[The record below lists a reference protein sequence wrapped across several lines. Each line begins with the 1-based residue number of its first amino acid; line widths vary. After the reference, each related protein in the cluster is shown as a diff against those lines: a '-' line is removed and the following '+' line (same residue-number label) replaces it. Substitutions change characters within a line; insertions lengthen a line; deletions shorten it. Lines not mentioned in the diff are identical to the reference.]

1 MDLTSNIVINIYSI
15 TILIVI
21 GIQSLRQDQ
30 KNTPQFKLFMLMLQ
44 VTILLLIVD
53 ILSRFDG
60 NVGTFYPVINHIGNF
75 LIFLL
80 NPILPSLWLLYVF
93 YEIFQNIDNLKLL
106 FYPIVAIYITHAFM
120 VILSQFYGWFY
131 YIDQNNIYYR
141 GPLFW
146 FTPIITIVMVLISL
160 YLIINNNKK
169 IEKTHFLSLVLF
181 VAIQSTGII
190 LQLMF
195 YGISIM
201 LNCVVLSLLIVFLNI
216 QNHSIY
222 NDFLTGVNNRK
233 KLEIYLK
240 DKINSCNENKTFSAI
255 MIDLNNFK
263 SINDNFG
270 HGVGDHALQISAK
283 ILNSCL
289 RTNDFIG
296 RYGGDEFV
304 IIFDISNIENLEE
317 VVSRINYSA
326 EVYNES
332 SIDPFKISFSMG
344 YAVYNYHA
352 QLTIDEFLKQIDIL
366 MYENKHASK
375 KLNNTY

>member
-30 KNTPQFKLFMLMLQ
+30 KNTAQFKIFMLMLQ

-106 FYPIVAIYITHAFM
+106 IYPLVAIYITHAFM

-146 FTPIITIVMVLISL
+146 FTPIITIVMILISL
-160 YLIINNNKK
+160 YLILINHKK
-169 IEKTHFLSLVLF
+169 I
-181 VAIQSTGII
+181 
-190 LQLMF
+190 
-195 YGISIM
+195 
-201 LNCVVLSLLIVFLNI
+201 
-216 QNHSIY
+216 
-222 NDFLTGVNNRK
+222 
-233 KLEIYLK
+233 
-240 DKINSCNENKTFSAI
+240 
-255 MIDLNNFK
+255 
-263 SINDNFG
+263 
-270 HGVGDHALQISAK
+270 
-283 ILNSCL
+283 
-289 RTNDFIG
+289 
-296 RYGGDEFV
+296 
-304 IIFDISNIENLEE
+304 
-317 VVSRINYSA
+317 
-326 EVYNES
+326 
-332 SIDPFKISFSMG
+332 
-344 YAVYNYHA
+344 
-352 QLTIDEFLKQIDIL
+352 
-366 MYENKHASK
+366 
-375 KLNNTY
+375 